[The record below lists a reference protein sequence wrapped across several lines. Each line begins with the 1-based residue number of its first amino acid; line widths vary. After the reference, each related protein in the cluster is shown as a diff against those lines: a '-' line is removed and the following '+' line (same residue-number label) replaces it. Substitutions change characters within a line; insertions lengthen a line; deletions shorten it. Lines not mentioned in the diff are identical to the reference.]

1 MGVVF
6 FFISFLSSTAL
17 LEWTVLLLF
26 LFLFPSTGLEVTYSI
41 SLVFMVWIVPR
52 ADFGKYS
59 GALSTLPS
67 VGLMAFSS
75 VLTPQWLGL

>member
-1 MGVVF
+1 MWF
-6 FFISFLSSTAL
+6 FFSFLFSPL
-17 LEWTVLLLF
+17 LLCLNGLCFFLF
-26 LFLFPSTGLEVTYSI
+26 LFIFPSTGLEVTYSI
-41 SLVFMVWIVPR
+41 SLLFMVWIVPR

-59 GALSTLPS
+59 EALSTLPL